1 MPEEQL
7 KKFSLFKSFSFAFS
21 GIWQALKDERNLK
34 IHFIAGTLVIFFGF
48 LLGIPK
54 NYWSV
59 LVLLIATIF
68 SAELFNSAVEGL
80 CNLLKTKL
88 NLKYEETTFIRDASA
103 GAVLVLAISAVIIG
117 CLIFLS

>member
-1 MPEEQL
+1 MTKENL
-7 KKFSLFKSFSFAFS
+7 KKFSLFKSFGFAFS
-21 GIWQALKDERNLK
+21 GILKAIKTERNLK
-34 IHFIAGTLVIFFGF
+34 IHFIAGTLVIFLGF